1 MFGSKR
7 CWTVILVTIWFWGAL
22 RHIQ

>member
-7 CWTVILVTIWFWGAL
+7 CWTVILFTIWFWGAL